1 LFGVC
6 IAIRN
11 AERVVARAGIAGR
24 GAVAAAQTLV
34 GQNKEYGHALGTIA
48 TREDG
53 VTGARAIALPG
64 ARTADILSP
73 RRLDRSETLSHP
85 KYRPDIDGLRAV
97 AVGAVVGYHA
107 FALSGFR
114 WFTGGYVG
122 VDVFFVISGYLISTI
137 IFENLSSHTFSFGE
151 FYARRVRRIFPALL
165 VVLTATLSLG
175 WFCLFPFE
183 YWRLAEQAAASAVF
197 VANDLF
203 ASGAGYLSDGVAS
216 APLIHLWSLGV
227 EEQFYIL
234 WPVLIW
240 LIFKM
245 RLSFVWLP
253 LTVGIAS
260 IAFGIVKFRSEP
272 LAAFCLTQTR
282 AWELSL
288 GSIAAALP
296 FSDKRIFAACRDFI
310 DRAGPSNLSAAGL
323 ALIAL
328 SILFYSRH
336 EQPEAL
342 LVPAVGAFLII
353 LAGKARVV

>member
-137 IFENLSSHTFSFGE
+137 IFENLSSHTFSFGG
-151 FYARRVRRIFPALL
+151 A
-165 VVLTATLSLG
+165 
-175 WFCLFPFE
+175 C
-183 YWRLAEQAAASAVF
+183 AASF
-197 VANDLF
+197 PRC
-203 ASGAGYLSDGVAS
+203 SLS
-216 APLIHLWSLGV
+216 
-227 EEQFYIL
+227 
-234 WPVLIW
+234 
-240 LIFKM
+240 
-245 RLSFVWLP
+245 
-253 LTVGIAS
+253 
-260 IAFGIVKFRSEP
+260 
-272 LAAFCLTQTR
+272 
-282 AWELSL
+282 
-288 GSIAAALP
+288 
-296 FSDKRIFAACRDFI
+296 
-310 DRAGPSNLSAAGL
+310 
-323 ALIAL
+323 
-328 SILFYSRH
+328 
-336 EQPEAL
+336 
-342 LVPAVGAFLII
+342 
-353 LAGKARVV
+353 

>member
-1 LFGVC
+1 
-6 IAIRN
+6 
-11 AERVVARAGIAGR
+11 
-24 GAVAAAQTLV
+24 
-34 GQNKEYGHALGTIA
+34 
-48 TREDG
+48 
-53 VTGARAIALPG
+53 
-64 ARTADILSP
+64 
-73 RRLDRSETLSHP
+73 
-85 KYRPDIDGLRAV
+85 
-97 AVGAVVGYHA
+97 
-107 FALSGFR
+107 
-114 WFTGGYVG
+114 
-122 VDVFFVISGYLISTI
+122 
-137 IFENLSSHTFSFGE
+137 
-151 FYARRVRRIFPALL
+151 
-165 VVLTATLSLG
+165 LG

-296 FSDKRIFAACRDFI
+296 FSDKDLCRVSRFYRSRRPKQPFRCRPSA
-310 DRAGPSNLSAAGL
+310 DRAQHSFLFTPRTARGIAG
-323 ALIAL
+323 
-328 SILFYSRH
+328 SGRRRLFDNSGR
-336 EQPEAL
+336 
-342 LVPAVGAFLII
+342 
-353 LAGKARVV
+353 